1 MGALREKMIEEMRL
15 RNFSPRTEQSYVSAM
30 VGLVKY
36 YRQSPEQLTQEQ
48 IRSYLLHLKERGLSP
63 SSRNVAISGMKF
75 FYHQMLGWND
85 KQLFIP
91 PRKRSW
97 QLPEVLGHKEVERL
111 LLAATKR
118 RDRCLLMTAYA
129 TGLRVSELV
138 RLKVSAIDGERMMV
152 RVEQGKGRKDRYT
165 ILSQRLLSELR
176 SYWKEHRSPI
186 YLFPN
191 RKGGPISIDYA
202 QRIYNLA
209 KLRAG
214 IQKGHGIHT
223 LRHCFATHLLE
234 AGVDLRTI
242 QTLLGHNSITT
253 TMLYLQVRQQHIA
266 SHPEKFDLLAIP
278 PKPADV

>member
-1 MGALREKMIEEMRL
+1 MGALRQKMIEEMKL
-15 RNFSPRTEQSYVSAM
+15 RNFSERTQECYLSA
-30 VGLVKY
+30 VVVLVKH
-36 YRQSPEQLTQEQ
+36 YRRSPDQLTQEQ

-85 KQLFIP
+85 KQLFLF
-91 PRKRSW
+91 PRRRSC
-97 QLPEVLGHKEVERL
+97 QLPEVLGQKEVERL
-111 LLAATKR
+111 LLAATKQ

-138 RLKVSAIDGERMMV
+138 RLKVSAIDSERMMV

-186 YLFPN
+186 YLLPN

-209 KLRAG
+209 KLKAS

-223 LRHCFATHLLE
+223 LRHCFATQLLE

-242 QTLLGHNSITT
+242 QTLLGHNSMASTERYLQIRQHRITT
-253 TMLYLQVRQQHIA
+253 TANPL
-266 SHPEKFDLLAIP
+266 DLLRLP
-278 PKPADV
+278 N

>member
-1 MGALREKMIEEMRL
+1 MGALREKMIEEIRL
-15 RNFSPRTEQSYVSAM
+15 RNFSPRTEQSYVAAM
-30 VGLVKY
+30 VGLVKHY
-36 YRQSPEQLTQEQ
+36 HRSPDQLTQDE

-186 YLFPN
+186 WLFPN
-191 RKGGPISIDYA
+191 RKGGSISIDYA
-202 QRIYNLA
+202 QRIYNWA
-209 KLRAG
+209 K
-214 IQKGHGIHT
+214 QKAQIHKGKGIHT

-234 AGVDLRTI
+234 AGVDLVTI
-242 QTLLGHNSITT
+242 KTLLGHNSLQSTQR
-253 TMLYLQVRQQHIA
+253 YLQIRQPKLTA
-266 SHPEKFDLLAIP
+266 TANPLDLLRFP
-278 PKPADV
+278 D

>member
-1 MGALREKMIEEMRL
+1 MGALRTRMIEEMKL
-15 RNFSPRTEQSYVSAM
+15 RNFSPRTQQCYLAAVI
-30 VGLVKY
+30 GLVKHH
-36 YRQSPEQLTQEQ
+36 RRSPDQLTQEE
-48 IRSYLLHLKERGLSP
+48 IRAYLLHLEKRGLSP

-75 FYHQMLGWND
+75 FYHPLLGWND
-85 KQLFIP
+85 KQLFIA

-97 QLPEVLGHKEVERL
+97 QLPEVFGQKDVERL
-111 LLAATKR
+111 LLATAKQ

-138 RLKVSAIDGERMMV
+138 RLKVSAIDSERMMV

-165 ILSQRLLSELR
+165 ILSPRLLTELR

-209 KLRAG
+209 KQKAG
-214 IQKGHGIHT
+214 LHKGKGIHT

-242 QTLLGHNSITT
+242 QTLLGHNSMASTERYLQIRQHRITT
-253 TMLYLQVRQQHIA
+253 TANPL
-266 SHPEKFDLLAIP
+266 DLLRLP
-278 PKPADV
+278 N

>member
-1 MGALREKMIEEMRL
+1 MGALRTKMTEEMKL
-15 RNFSPRTEQSYVSAM
+15 RNFSPRTQQSYLAAVI
-30 VGLVKY
+30 GLVKH
-36 YRQSPEQLTQEQ
+36 YRRSPDQLTQDE
-48 IRSYLLHLKERGLSP
+48 IRAYLLHLEKRGLSP

-186 YLFPN
+186 WLFPN
-191 RKGGPISIDYA
+191 RKGGSISIDYA
-202 QRIYNLA
+202 QRIYNWA
-209 KLRAG
+209 K
-214 IQKGHGIHT
+214 QKAQIHKGKGIHT

-234 AGVDLRTI
+234 AGVDLVTI
-242 QTLLGHNSITT
+242 KTLLGHNSLQSTQR
-253 TMLYLQVRQQHIA
+253 YLQIRQPKLTA
-266 SHPEKFDLLAIP
+266 TANPLDLLRFP
-278 PKPADV
+278 D

>member
-1 MGALREKMIEEMRL
+1 MIEEMRL
-15 RNFSPRTEQSYVSAM
+15 RNFSPRTQQSYLSAM
-30 VGLVKY
+30 VGLVKH
-36 YRQSPEQLTQEQ
+36 YRRAPDQLTQDE
-48 IRSYLLHLKERGLSP
+48 IRSYLLHLEKRGLSP
-63 SSRNVAISGMKF
+63 SSRNVAISGLKF
-75 FYHQMLGWND
+75 FYHQMLGWNE

-97 QLPEVLGHKEVERL
+97 QLPEVLGQKEVERL
-111 LLAATKR
+111 LSAAVKH

-138 RLKVSAIDGERMMV
+138 RLKVSAIDSERMMV

-176 SYWKEHRSPI
+176 SYWKEHRSPT
-186 YLFPN
+186 YVFPN

-209 KLRAG
+209 KLKAG
-214 IQKGHGIHT
+214 VHKGKGIHT

-242 QTLLGHNSITT
+242 QTLLGHNSMGSTERYLQIRQHKLTT
-253 TMLYLQVRQQHIA
+253 TANPL
-266 SHPEKFDLLAIP
+266 DLLRLP
-278 PKPADV
+278 N

>member
-1 MGALREKMIEEMRL
+1 MGALRTKMIEEMKL
-15 RNFSPRTEQSYVSAM
+15 RNFSPRTEQSYVAAM
-30 VGLVKY
+30 VGLVRY
-36 YRQSPEQLTQEQ
+36 YRRSPDQLTQEE
-48 IRSYLLHLKERGLSP
+48 IRAYLLDLQKRGLSP

-75 FYHQMLGWND
+75 FYHRMLGWND

-91 PRKRSW
+91 PRKRTW
-97 QLPEVLGHKEVERL
+97 QLPEVLSQKEVERL
-111 LLAATKR
+111 LLAATKP

-138 RLKVSAIDGERMMV
+138 RLKVSAIDSQRMMV

-176 SYWKEHRSPI
+176 SYWKEHRSPT

-191 RKGGPISIDYA
+191 RKGAPISIDYA

-209 KLRAG
+209 KLKAG

-242 QTLLGHNSITT
+242 QTLLGHNSMISTERYLQIRQHRITT
-253 TMLYLQVRQQHIA
+253 TANPL
-266 SHPEKFDLLAIP
+266 DLLRLP
-278 PKPADV
+278 N

>member
-1 MGALREKMIEEMRL
+1 
-15 RNFSPRTEQSYVSAM
+15 
-30 VGLVKY
+30 
-36 YRQSPEQLTQEQ
+36 
-48 IRSYLLHLKERGLSP
+48 
-63 SSRNVAISGMKF
+63 MKF
-75 FYHQMLGWND
+75 FYHHCLGWNE

-97 QLPEVLGHKEVERL
+97 QLPEVLSQKEVERL
-111 LLAATKR
+111 LLAATKQ

-138 RLKVSAIDGERMMV
+138 RLKVSAIDSHRMMV

-165 ILSQRLLSELR
+165 ILSQQLLLELR
-176 SYWKEHRSPI
+176 SYWKEHRSPTYI
-186 YLFPN
+186 FPN
-191 RKGGPISIDYA
+191 RKGGPLSIDYA

-209 KLRAG
+209 KLKAG

-242 QTLLGHNSITT
+242 QTLLGHTSLLSTERYLQIRQHRITT
-253 TMLYLQVRQQHIA
+253 MANPL
-266 SHPEKFDLLAIP
+266 DLLRRP
-278 PKPADV
+278 D

>member
-1 MGALREKMIEEMRL
+1 MGALRTRMIEEMKL
-15 RNFSPRTEQSYVSAM
+15 RNFSPRTQQSYLAAVI
-30 VGLVKY
+30 GLVKHY
-36 YRQSPEQLTQEQ
+36 GRSPDQLTQDE
-48 IRSYLLHLKERGLSP
+48 IRAYLLHLEKRGLSP

-75 FYHQMLGWND
+75 FYHQMLSWND

-97 QLPEVLGHKEVERL
+97 QLPEVLGQKEVQRL
-111 LLAATKR
+111 LLAAAKQ

-138 RLKVSAIDGERMMV
+138 RLKVSAIDSERMMV

-165 ILSQRLLSELR
+165 ILSLQLLNELR

-209 KLRAG
+209 K
-214 IQKGHGIHT
+214 QKAQIHKGKGIHT

-242 QTLLGHNSITT
+242 QTLLGHNSMASTERYLQIRQHKITT
-253 TMLYLQVRQQHIA
+253 TANPL
-266 SHPEKFDLLAIP
+266 DLLRLP
-278 PKPADV
+278 N

>member
-1 MGALREKMIEEMRL
+1 MGALRTRMIEEMKL
-15 RNFSPRTEQSYVSAM
+15 RNFSPRTQQSYLAAVI
-30 VGLVKY
+30 GLVKH
-36 YRQSPEQLTQEQ
+36 YRRSPDQLTQEE
-48 IRSYLLHLKERGLSP
+48 IRAYLVHLEKRGLSP

-75 FYHQMLGWND
+75 FYHQMLSWND
-85 KQLFIP
+85 KQLFIA

-97 QLPEVLGHKEVERL
+97 QLPEVLGQKEVERL
-111 LLAATKR
+111 LLATAKQ

-138 RLKVSAIDGERMMV
+138 RLKVSAIDSERMMV

-165 ILSQRLLSELR
+165 ILSARLLTELR

-209 KLRAG
+209 K
-214 IQKGHGIHT
+214 QKAQIHKGKGIHT

-242 QTLLGHNSITT
+242 QTLLGHNSMASTERYLQIRQHKITT
-253 TMLYLQVRQQHIA
+253 TANPL
-266 SHPEKFDLLAIP
+266 DLLRLP
-278 PKPADV
+278 N

>member
-1 MGALREKMIEEMRL
+1 MGALRQKMIEEIRL

-30 VGLVKY
+30 VGLAKY
-36 YRQSPEQLTQEQ
+36 YRQSPDQLSQEQ
-48 IRSYLLHLKERGLSP
+48 IRAYLLHLKERGLSP

-75 FYHQMLGWND
+75 FYNQCLGWNE

-97 QLPEVLGHKEVERL
+97 QLPEVLSPKEVERL
-111 LLAATKR
+111 LLAATKQ

-138 RLKVSAIDGERMMV
+138 RLKVSAIDSHRMMV

-165 ILSQRLLSELR
+165 ILSQRLLEELR
-176 SYWKEHRSPI
+176 AYWKVHRSKSW
-186 YLFPN
+186 LFPN
-191 RKGGPISIDYA
+191 AKGGPLLIDYA
-202 QRIYNLA
+202 QKIYNLA

-242 QTLLGHNSITT
+242 QTLLGHTSLLSTERYLQIRQHRITT
-253 TMLYLQVRQQHIA
+253 LANPL
-266 SHPEKFDLLAIP
+266 DLLRLP
-278 PKPADV
+278 D

>member
-1 MGALREKMIEEMRL
+1 MGALRQKMIEEMKL
-15 RNFSPRTEQSYVSAM
+15 RNFSHRTEQCYVSAM
-30 VGLVKY
+30 VGLVKH
-36 YRQSPEQLTQEQ
+36 YRRSPDQLTQDE
-48 IRSYLLHLKERGLSP
+48 IRAYLLHLKERGLSP

-97 QLPEVLGHKEVERL
+97 QLPEVLSQKEVERL
-111 LLAATKR
+111 LLAAAKQ

-138 RLKVSAIDGERMMV
+138 GLKVSAIDSERMMV

-176 SYWKEHRSPI
+176 FYWKEHRSPI

-209 KLRAG
+209 KLKAG

-242 QTLLGHNSITT
+242 QTLLGHNSMASTERYLQIRQHRITT
-253 TMLYLQVRQQHIA
+253 TANPL
-266 SHPEKFDLLAIP
+266 DLLRLP
-278 PKPADV
+278 N